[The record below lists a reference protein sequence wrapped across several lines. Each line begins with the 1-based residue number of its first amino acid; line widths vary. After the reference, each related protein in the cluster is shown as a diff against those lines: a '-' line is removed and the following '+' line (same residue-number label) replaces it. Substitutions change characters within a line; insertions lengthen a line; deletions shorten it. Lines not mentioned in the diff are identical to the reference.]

1 MSSLYEYFGHQGKG
15 DPGFISL
22 GVKETLGM
30 HFRVSFLRKHMD
42 IYFPFL
48 LLFLCHYS
56 VFGADSRQ
64 GSSCSSSGRAEA
76 MEPCEVV
83 KAVKAEDQET
93 LTPVV
98 VYVRPARV
106 PGCVSVSGQS
116 SFLAQASSY

>member
-76 MEPCEVV
+76 VEPCEVV
-83 KAVKAEDQET
+83 KAVKAEDQDSYTSGGLCET
-93 LTPVV
+93 SSC
-98 VYVRPARV
+98 ARL
-106 PGCVSVSGQS
+106 CVSQS
-116 SFLAQASSY
+116 VASPLS